1 MPFYSLFIARTG
13 VFESRAITIAARIVR
28 QLVRDRRTMA
38 LIIVVP
44 LVVMS
49 LIGLSFP
56 ENMVVMTPGGP
67 VSVLNNI
74 APALLAT
81 LALFFSF
88 LLTGISFL
96 RERSQGTMERLMAS
110 PVSRLDIVL
119 GYLLGFFVFA
129 LTQTLIIIL
138 YTIYVLDVRYNG
150 DLWQIFVFQ
159 IVVITGAVNL
169 GIFISTFARN
179 EFQMVQFIPL
189 IIVPQIFLCGVLW
202 PIEQMPDY
210 LQWLSVILPLRY
222 AVEGLRDIMLSGKS
236 LIDVG
241 TDLFVLIGFAAIT
254 SIAAAFT
261 LRRGAAS

>member
-1 MPFYSLFIARTG
+1 VIPNQAL
-13 VFESRAITIAARIVR
+13 TIAARIIQ
-28 QLVRDRRTMA
+28 QLIRDRRTMA
-38 LIIVVP
+38 LIVVVP
-44 LVVMS
+44 LVVMT

-56 ENMVVMTPGGP
+56 ESN
-67 VSVLNNI
+67 VLDYI

-110 PVSRLDIVL
+110 PVSRLDIVV
-119 GYLLGFFVFA
+119 GYLFGFFIFA
-129 LTQTLIIIL
+129 LTQTLIIL
-138 YTIYVLDVRYNG
+138 LFTIYVLDVHYYG

-159 IVVITGAVNL
+159 VVIIAGAVNL

-189 IIVPQIFLCGVLW
+189 IIIPQIFLCGVIW
-202 PIEQMPDY
+202 PVEQMPDY
-210 LQWLSVILPLRY
+210 LQWLSVILPLTY
-222 AVEGLRDIMLSGKS
+222 AVDGLRDIMLAGRS
-236 LIDVG
+236 LLDVG
-241 TDLFVLIGFAAIT
+241 LELAVLIGFAIIISALAAI
-254 SIAAAFT
+254 T

>member
-1 MPFYSLFIARTG
+1 MIPSHA
-13 VFESRAITIAARIVR
+13 STIATRIIH
-28 QLVRDRRTMA
+28 QLVRDRRTLV
-38 LIIVVP
+38 LIVVVP
-44 LVVMS
+44 LVVMT

-56 ENMVVMTPGGP
+56 ASN
-67 VSVLNNI
+67 VLDYI

-110 PVSRLDIVL
+110 PVSRLDIVV
-119 GYLLGFFVFA
+119 GYLFGFFIFA
-129 LTQTLIIIL
+129 LLQTLIVL
-138 YTIYVLDVRYNG
+138 LFTIYVLDVHYSG

-189 IIVPQIFLCGVLW
+189 IILPQVFLSGVLW
-202 PIEQMPDY
+202 PVEQMPDY
-210 LQWLSVILPLRY
+210 LQWLSAVLPLTY
-222 AVEGLRDIMLSGKS
+222 AVDGLRDIMLAGKNLLDVS
-236 LIDVG
+236 LE
-241 TDLFVLIGFAAIT
+241 LAVLVGFAILT
-254 SIAAAFT
+254 SILAAVT
-261 LRRGAAS
+261 LRRGAGS

>member
-1 MPFYSLFIARTG
+1 VRIA
-13 VFESRAITIAARIVR
+13 VIPNQALTIAARIIQ
-28 QLVRDRRTMA
+28 QLIRDRRTIA
-38 LIIVVP
+38 LIVVVP
-44 LVVMS
+44 LVVMT

-56 ENMVVMTPGGP
+56 EGN
-67 VSVLNNI
+67 VLDYI

-110 PVSRLDIVL
+110 PVSRLDIVV
-119 GYLLGFFVFA
+119 GYLFGFFIFA
-129 LTQTLIIIL
+129 LTQTLIIL
-138 YTIYVLDVRYNG
+138 LFTIYVLDVHYYG

-159 IVVITGAVNL
+159 VVIIAGAVNL

-189 IIVPQIFLCGVLW
+189 IIIPQIFLCGVIW
-202 PIEQMPDY
+202 PVEQMPDY
-210 LQWLSVILPLRY
+210 LQWLSVILPLTY
-222 AVEGLRDIMLSGKS
+222 AVDGLRDIMLAGRS
-236 LIDVG
+236 LLDVG
-241 TDLFVLIGFAAIT
+241 LELAVLIGFAIIISVLAAI
-254 SIAAAFT
+254 T

>member
-1 MPFYSLFIARTG
+1 MIPNQAL
-13 VFESRAITIAARIVR
+13 TIAARIIQ
-28 QLVRDRRTMA
+28 QLIRDRRTMA
-38 LIIVVP
+38 LIVVVP
-44 LVVMS
+44 LVVMT

-56 ENMVVMTPGGP
+56 ESN
-67 VSVLNNI
+67 VLDYI

-110 PVSRLDIVL
+110 PVSRLDIVV
-119 GYLLGFFVFA
+119 GYLFGFFIFA
-129 LTQTLIIIL
+129 LTQTLIIL
-138 YTIYVLDVRYNG
+138 LFTIYVLDVHYYG

-159 IVVITGAVNL
+159 VVIIAGAVNL

-189 IIVPQIFLCGVLW
+189 IIIPQIFLCGVIW
-202 PIEQMPDY
+202 PVEQMPDY
-210 LQWLSVILPLRY
+210 LQWLSVILPLTY
-222 AVEGLRDIMLSGKS
+222 AVDGLRDIMLAGRS
-236 LIDVG
+236 LLDVG
-241 TDLFVLIGFAAIT
+241 LELAVLIGFAIIISALAAI
-254 SIAAAFT
+254 T